1 MRASRQ
7 IWLVARRE
15 VRERSRSPAFRAG
28 LALML
33 IVVVAAI
40 VLPAVTGSGSGTK
53 GVAIVGA
60 APATLPDAIV
70 EQGDAL
76 GTRIE
81 VQRYEDAAAAEQA
94 VRDGD
99 VDVALVEGRR
109 LEWQDEPDERLR
121 AAVAGAIQLVALQE
135 RAEAAGID
143 PEALLALVAPVPVDD
158 VELGLVAERSPD
170 DELAAYVMSVLLL
183 MAIATYGNLVLTGV
197 VEEKANRVVEVLLAR
212 MPARN
217 LLAGKVAGIG
227 LLGFGQVLLTAVAAL
242 VASLVVDS
250 VDLPAVRM
258 SVLVWVVVWFILGYA
273 VFATAYGALGSLAS
287 RTEDASSAAGP
298 VTMILIVGYWAAYVA
313 VAEDPEG
320 GWSQLASFVP
330 ITAPFAMPGR
340 IALGTAAAWEPVA
353 AVGLTLLAIVGLV
366 LFAGRVYSGAV
377 LHSGAAIKLREAW
390 RRAPVTEASTGVPA
404 TPHRPA

>member
-1 MRASRQ
+1 VRASRR

-40 VLPAVTGSGSGTK
+40 VLPAVTDPGSGTK

-81 VQRYEDAAAAEQA
+81 VQRYEDVAAAEQA

-143 PEALLALVAPVPVDD
+143 PEALL
-158 VELGLVAERSPD
+158 
-170 DELAAYVMSVLLL
+170 
-183 MAIATYGNLVLTGV
+183 
-197 VEEKANRVVEVLLAR
+197 
-212 MPARN
+212 
-217 LLAGKVAGIG
+217 
-227 LLGFGQVLLTAVAAL
+227 AL

-390 RRAPVTEASTGVPA
+390 RRAPVTEASTGVPV